1 MNIKKTNMS
10 LNMNNI
16 NNTNNNNNNNI
27 SKKVYQNCDNQK
39 FEKESR
45 RMIIEY
51 IKY

>member
-1 MNIKKTNMS
+1 MS

-16 NNTNNNNNNNI
+16 NNTNNNNNYI
-27 SKKVYQNCDNQK
+27 SKKVYQNYFSDNQK